1 MLLCKK
7 IKLNVTEQDAATLE
21 FMQGKCLG
29 LYNWWVMRLREGE
42 KWPGWRIAKQT
53 LQDLEHG
60 KETVGLGIA
69 LRAATQLGV
78 ALFIAPGADR
88 ELIRRRVL
96 SNS

>member
-1 MLLCKK
+1 MRVVKPLPFPKEPTLRTAAELGAA
-7 IKLNVTEQDAATLE
+7 IRAARTTSGLSLPDAAVA
-21 FMQGKCLG
+21 LG
-29 LYNWWVMRLREGE
+29 
-42 KWPGWRIAKQT
+42 IAKQT